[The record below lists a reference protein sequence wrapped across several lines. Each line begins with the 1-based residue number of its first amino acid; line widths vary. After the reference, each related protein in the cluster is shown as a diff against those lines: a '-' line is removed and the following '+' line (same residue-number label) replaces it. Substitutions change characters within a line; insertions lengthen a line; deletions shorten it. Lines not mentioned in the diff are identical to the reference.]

1 MKQSPTMPDSLQ
13 APPDILLAVD
23 PGKTNGVSIFRD
35 GKVVSIDQVHLDD
48 LPTFLYDF
56 KNRYDSVVYDRIVI
70 VYENFKLFKG
80 KAIQQSGSNMEASQA
95 IGQLKMIAA
104 QNKWEIYDQPPSI
117 KPIAQKWSG
126 SKPPKNHSQ
135 SHQIDAYNHGV
146 YWLIKNNMRRIEV

>member
-1 MKQSPTMPDSLQ
+1 MLPTLPDSLQ
-13 APPDILLAVD
+13 DPPDILLAVD
-23 PGKTNGVSIFRD
+23 PGKVNGISIFRA

-48 LPTFLYDF
+48 LPTFLSKF
-56 KNRYDSVVYDRIVI
+56 KDDYGHRDNVVV

-80 KAIQQSGSNMEASQA
+80 RAIQQSGSSMEASQA
-95 IGQLKMIAA
+95 IGQLKMVAA
-104 QNKWEIYDQPPSI
+104 QNRWKIYDQPPSI

-146 YWLIKNNMRRIEV
+146 YWLIRNNMRRIEDNG